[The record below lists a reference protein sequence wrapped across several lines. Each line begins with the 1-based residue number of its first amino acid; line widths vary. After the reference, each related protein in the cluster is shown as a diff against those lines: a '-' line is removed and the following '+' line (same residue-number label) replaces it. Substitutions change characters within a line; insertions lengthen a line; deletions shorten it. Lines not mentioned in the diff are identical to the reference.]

1 MSKTTKQITKIKL
14 NGEGLKGLEVS
25 YMHPQEKGGMIWNNE
40 HVEKRKH
47 PIHEDLENEINVLRN
62 FMLELCGYY
71 TEGISVMEKDQLIL
85 DTKITEV
92 VIGGAE
98 SFKISGEMRT
108 LGDKFIK
115 VATPEVESAD
125 GYAYFGAVMAVIA
138 RITEETHEYMAGKKK
153 LDEEAFMMKFAK
165 MKNDDV
171 MIKEFDKM
179 SNTEKRDKCRDILEK
194 LGACVIINEELD
206 IEDIDVQ
213 LEISEGAVGS
223 NGPEDNLNESEVIP
237 ISTPIGQDNF
247 VLAEGEV
254 NPIAT
259 LEPIKVVEEQI
270 PTQAIEI
277 PIGAPVFK
285 APAF

>member
-71 TEGISVMEKDQLIL
+71 SESISVMEKDQLIL

-171 MIKEFDKM
+171 AVKEFSKM
-179 SNTEKRDKCRDILEK
+179 SNTEKRDKCREILEK
-194 LGACVIINEELD
+194 LGGVCLINEALD

-213 LEISEGAVGS
+213 LEISTEEVKEVLDDIIPMTTPMGEGLLLDQ
-223 NGPEDNLNESEVIP
+223 PEPPLTSSIN
-237 ISTPIGQDNF
+237 
-247 VLAEGEV
+247 
-254 NPIAT
+254 
-259 LEPIKVVEEQI
+259 VVEEQI

>member
-85 DTKITEV
+85 DTKITEL
-92 VIGGAE
+92 VIDGAE

-206 IEDIDVQ
+206 IEDINVQ
-213 LEISEGAVGS
+213 LDIIGDHGGELDKEA
-223 NGPEDNLNESEVIP
+223 EVIP
-237 ISTPIGQDNF
+237 ISTPAAVEPVFI
-247 VLAEGEV
+247 
-254 NPIAT
+254 P
-259 LEPIKVVEEQI
+259 EPIKVVEEQI

-277 PIGAPVFK
+277 PIGVPVFK

>member
-1 MSKTTKQITKIKL
+1 
-14 NGEGLKGLEVS
+14 
-25 YMHPQEKGGMIWNNE
+25 
-40 HVEKRKH
+40 
-47 PIHEDLENEINVLRN
+47 
-62 FMLELCGYY
+62 
-71 TEGISVMEKDQLIL
+71 MEKDQLIL

-92 VIGGAE
+92 VIGGSE

-115 VATPEVESAD
+115 IATPEVESAD

-194 LGACVIINEELD
+194 LGGVCLINEELD
-206 IEDIDVQ
+206 IEDINVQ
-213 LEISEGAVGS
+213 LEITE
-223 NGPEDNLNESEVIP
+223 ETKEVEAEIIP
-237 ISTPIGQDNF
+237 ISTPIGQANF

-259 LEPIKVVEEQI
+259 PEPIKVVQEQI
-270 PTQAIEI
+270 PTEPVTI

>member
-14 NGEGLKGLEVS
+14 NGEGLKGLDVS

-71 TEGISVMEKDQLIL
+71 NENISVMEKDQLIL

-98 SFKISGEMRT
+98 SFKISGELRT

-171 MIKEFDKM
+171 TIKEFAKM
-179 SNTEKRDKCRDILEK
+179 SNTEKRDKCREILEK
-194 LGACVIINEELD
+194 LGGVCLINEELD
-206 IEDIDVQ
+206 IEDINVQ
-213 LEISEGAVGS
+213 LEITEETKGVEA
-223 NGPEDNLNESEVIP
+223 EIIP
-237 ISTPIGQDNF
+237 ISTPM
-247 VLAEGEV
+247 GEIIPLSV
-254 NPIAT
+254 PEPVFIP
-259 LEPIKVVEEQI
+259 EPIKVVEEQI
-270 PTQAIEI
+270 PTQSIEI